1 MCDKST
7 KNVGASEM
15 PPHPSTSE
23 GGALREPRAKQSNGF
38 LAYALPSAARRRTPA
53 RYCTRCLAYAPA
65 IKRPARYRAG
75 RARQYHPARNTT
87 PPPPSGESGAG
98 SARSLVR
105 PSFLC
110 CSSYTTPGLFPLLFH
125 LLPGQEGGEGGH
137 LPVPLAFFASFWQK
151 KEEKP
156 SFYALLPEQTLW
168 LAFALALSQNFTLGL
183 SLFPAFNSPKSNAV
197 HPHRQTLPS
206 PAAAPA

>member
-1 MCDKST
+1 
-7 KNVGASEM
+7 M

-23 GGALREPRAKQSNGF
+23 GSALREPRAMQSNGV

-53 RYCTRCLAYAPA
+53 RCRTRRLACAPA
-65 IKRPARYRAG
+65 MKSPARYRAG
-75 RARQYHPARNTT
+75 RAKQHNHARNVK
-87 PPPPSGESGAG
+87 PLSPSEESGAG

-125 LLPGQEGGEGGH
+125 LLPGQEGGTGA
-137 LPVPLAFFASFWQK
+137 LACPPRLFRFLLAK
-151 KEEKP
+151 KP